1 MQFLENCY
9 GSGVTLLADGCRIT
23 GTYLVSSPDD
33 EPNVVSLLE
42 GHLQTA
48 KNDDDDD
55 DGGET
60 VIKGTWRH
68 TGGLLTRGDFEL
80 RGSSMSNGELH
91 GWWWTHSCP
100 EGNDNM
106 DALDFTCA
114 VEKHKWAWL
123 RQSVESVTS
132 VIMDTTDIEPCSSV
146 LLPKTSK
153 LKRLPRSNSLK
164 SVSSV
169 GSAASNASMTSLSSA
184 ASQLADLHLIF
195 LGSIWMERYGMLC
208 AWICFWQTLFQLIS
222 SLLQWQGN
230 IALNIVFNLVYSCLY
245 ASFLYFYVW
254 MTQRP
259 RWTYVAGVALYLLGY
274 ATFVAVY
281 WPGLPSEVVSA
292 LYISGSGLFLAG
304 SISLTFA
311 TCPVWTDLGLSPQ
324 LKSPLAAL
332 FWGSLS
338 FLIGSV
344 LFELDSLGFGNS
356 RVSTNLGLVIFF
368 AGRVFFI
375 RGSQT
380 SLCDAFF
387 RRTSRR
393 RLHRQGSIVGA
404 GGFGAFQTQKPSQ
417 LRKRL
422 RRTLSNISN
431 LSVVSKVCTMPSSSA
446 PTLGEEQCDVV
457 IVPRET
463 TNPVDDLIPFDDFN
477 CAKADEIR
485 LDIAAESPSVANKP
499 MECLGYADADCVVSL

>member
-9 GSGVTLLADGCRIT
+9 GSSVTLSADGRRIT
-23 GTYLVSSPDD
+23 GTYLVSSHD
-33 EPNVVSLLE
+33 EPNAVAFLE
-42 GHLQTA
+42 GQLQSPSDD
-48 KNDDDDD
+48 NDDSA
-55 DGGET
+55 ET

-68 TGGLLTRGDFEL
+68 TGGPLAQGYFEL
-80 RGSSMSNGELH
+80 CGSSMLNGELH

-106 DALDFTCA
+106 DALDSTCT

-132 VIMDTTDIEPCSSV
+132 VIMDSTDIEPCSSV

-153 LKRLPRSNSLK
+153 LKSLPRSNSLK

-184 ASQLADLHLIF
+184 ASHLADLHLIF

-208 AWICFWQTLFQLIS
+208 AWICFGQTLFQLIS

-230 IALNIVFNLVYSCLY
+230 IHLNIVCNLVYSCLY

-259 RWTYVAGVALYLLGY
+259 KWTYVVGVALYFLGY
-274 ATFVAVY
+274 VTFVAVY
-281 WPGLPSEVVSA
+281 WPALPSEVVSV
-292 LYISGSGLFLAG
+292 LYSLGSGLFLAG
-304 SISLTFA
+304 SISLTIA
-311 TCPVWTDLGLSPQ
+311 TCPVWTDLGFSPR

-356 RVSTNLGLVIFF
+356 RVSTNLGLVIFL

-422 RRTLSNISN
+422 QRTLSNISN
-431 LSVVSKVCTMPSSSA
+431 ASVVSKVFTMPSSSA
-446 PTLGEEQCDVV
+446 PSVGEKQHDVV
-457 IVPRET
+457 MASRET
-463 TNPVDDLIPFDDFN
+463 TDPVDDSFPIDDFN
-477 CAKADEIR
+477 CANVHEIR
-485 LDIAAESPSVANKP
+485 LDITGESPPVADAP
-499 MECLGYADADCVVSL
+499 MECLGYDSDDCVVSL